1 MRATIKDVARYAGV
15 SVATVSRVLNGN
27 DNVKDSTSELVKE
40 AIKLL
45 DYEPNYLGRNLR
57 KRETNTI
64 LAIVPNI
71 QHTYYSDILQGMAEK
86 AHLLGYDIVISFS
99 NSDEKT
105 EERLMGMLVNR
116 TVDAVILL
124 GTRLSIDYLNDMNS
138 KYCVSLCCE
147 RVDDDSILT
156 LSVDDEVASYDA
168 VSYLISLGHTKIGM
182 VSVSIDGE
190 QIFSAIDR
198 ERGYA
203 KALKEHNIPFDKN
216 LIYHGTYDCSS
227 GEDAMQYFLTL
238 DNPPTAIF
246 TVSDLL
252 AVGVIRKAIEHGY
265 TIGKDISVMGFDNI
279 ALAEHFIPGITT
291 VEQPCRQIGRDIV
304 SMTVDNLAHNNTH
317 TGRHFAKHKL
327 IFRESTNFKLK

>member
-1 MRATIKDVARYAGV
+1 
-15 SVATVSRVLNGN
+15 VLNGN

-71 QHTYYSDILQGMAEK
+71 EHTYYSGILQGMAEK
-86 AHLLGYDIVISFS
+86 AHVLGYDIVISFS

-124 GTRLSIDYLNDMNS
+124 GTRLSIDYLHTMNS

-168 VSYLISLGHTKIGM
+168 ISYLIGLGHTNIGM
-182 VSVSIDGE
+182 VSIGIEGE

-198 ERGYA
+198 ERGYV
-203 KALKEHNIPFDKN
+203 KALREHNIPVDER

-227 GEDAMQYFLTL
+227 GEDAMEYFLTL

-252 AVGVIRKAIEHGY
+252 AIGVIRKAIQHGLS
-265 TIGKDISVMGFDNI
+265 IGRDLSVMGFDNI

-291 VEQPCRQIGRDIV
+291 VEQPCRKIGQDIV
-304 SMTVDNLAHNNTH
+304 AMTVDNLTHKDTH
-317 TGRHFAKHKL
+317 TGRHFAEHKL
-327 IFRESTNFKLK
+327 IFRESTGSPT